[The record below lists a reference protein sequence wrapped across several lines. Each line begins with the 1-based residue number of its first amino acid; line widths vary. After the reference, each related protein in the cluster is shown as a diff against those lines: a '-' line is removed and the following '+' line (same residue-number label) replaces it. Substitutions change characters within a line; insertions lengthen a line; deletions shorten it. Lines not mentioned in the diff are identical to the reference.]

1 MLSSPDEVE
10 LLHTD
15 VPENK
20 NYCENDAAAMHVYI
34 LQGEIHFL
42 VHVLYVI
49 TLHCWPIATW

>member
-1 MLSSPDEVE
+1 MLSTPDKVE

-49 TLHCWPIATW
+49 TLHC